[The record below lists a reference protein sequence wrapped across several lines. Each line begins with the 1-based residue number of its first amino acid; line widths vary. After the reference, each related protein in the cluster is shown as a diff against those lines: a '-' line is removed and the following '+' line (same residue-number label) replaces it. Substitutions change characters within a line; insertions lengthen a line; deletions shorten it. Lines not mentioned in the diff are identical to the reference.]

1 MFVRFKKLCPF
12 LGADNIAAWLEDNY
26 CPTVDDEE
34 CAMHVNE
41 MYPTMLEMIAEEFII
56 LNAGRSEDS

>member
-1 MFVRFKKLCPF
+1 MFVRSKKLCPF
-12 LGADNIAAWLEDNY
+12 LGADNIASWLEDNY